1 MTNIN
6 FESMEISKLGEM
18 AKYYSSHS
26 VDSINRMV
34 RMNSRLSLVSAIKY
48 SSKFMAEQRKGVFTF
63 NDNTN
68 TTNTADANIKSA
80 SAATEYADAII
91 RGESPE
97 VTQALLK
104 KVFGY

>member
-1 MTNIN
+1 MTNFN
-6 FESMEISKLGEM
+6 FENMTISELETM

-34 RMNSRLSLVSAIKY
+34 RMNSRSSLVSAIKY
-48 SSKFMAEQRKGVFTF
+48 SAKFMTEQRKGVFTF
-63 NDNTN
+63 NDN
-68 TTNTADANIKSA
+68 TNTADANIKSA